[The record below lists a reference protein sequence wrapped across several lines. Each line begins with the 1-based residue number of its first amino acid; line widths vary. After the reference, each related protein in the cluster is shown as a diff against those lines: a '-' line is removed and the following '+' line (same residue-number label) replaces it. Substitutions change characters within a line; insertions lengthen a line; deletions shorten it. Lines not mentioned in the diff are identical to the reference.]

1 MMKFAVVSALLVY
14 SSTQVQ
20 SGTISGFPSFSSGG
34 FDSYGGGSFTG
45 GFSHSAAAAPV
56 PPPLPALPAPSIP
69 DLGSGPDPSL
79 IQSGGDGGD
88 FHGGISII
96 GGGGAQ
102 QGQTLDLTGH
112 AGDHSG
118 KIFGGSFI
126 SASVSGKSGSDG
138 SGSDGGHDIDI
149 HSFGSLGGHGE
160 GLGSYSGVS
169 SYDVGHGGGD
179 SGEVTSVLSG
189 GSSYEGGDFGAGGH
203 YGGWH

>member
-1 MMKFAVVSALLVY
+1 MKLNNYNSYLIYFFL
-14 SSTQVQ
+14 
-20 SGTISGFPSFSSGG
+20 GFPSFSSGG

-112 AGDHSG
+112 GEHLTF
-118 KIFGGSFI
+118 ILLFI
-126 SASVSGKSGSDG
+126 SNNAFSNIIQLVTIAEKS
-138 SGSDGGHDIDI
+138 
-149 HSFGSLGGHGE
+149 LAE
-160 GLGSYSGVS
+160 VS
-169 SYDVGHGGGD
+169 SRPV
-179 SGEVTSVLSG
+179 
-189 GSSYEGGDFGAGGH
+189 
-203 YGGWH
+203 